1 MRQKAGEIQA
11 YQAYE
16 NGEAKWWKEN
26 IPRKGKGDISEEGQE
41 LLDDKEI
48 RGNHIT
54 LREVIHDS
62 RKRERSNED
71 GLFMLHQKGPI
82 TSTFTA
88 DWFQGKDGS
97 DWENG

>member
-16 NGEAKWWKEN
+16 KGTAKCRKEN
-26 IPRKGKGDISEEGQE
+26 IPRKGKGDISEEGQD

-48 RGNHIT
+48 WANHIA

-71 GLFMLHQKGPI
+71 GLFMIHQK
-82 TSTFTA
+82 
-88 DWFQGKDGS
+88 
-97 DWENG
+97 